1 MAELQLGHLTRLEGI
16 PAGIENTNY
25 FADTDQG
32 FYVLTV
38 FERLGFEQLPFYLEL
53 MQHLAR
59 RGIPVPAPYA
69 NRQGQLI
76 QRVQEK
82 PAAVVDRLKGKH
94 PLFPSTFHC
103 ERVGTM
109 LAQMHLAGQDFSGT
123 QAHLRGLPWWQESA
137 PLITPFLGPDLAHL
151 LALELSHQQ
160 HLATSAEFAK
170 LPRGPIHAD
179 LFRDNVLFE
188 ETPFGEKLSGFFD
201 FYFAGVDTFLF
212 DLSVCLNDWC
222 IDLDSGELALD
233 RAQAMVTAYDAQRP
247 LNSQELTLL
256 PDLMRAAALRFWM
269 SRLRD
274 KYLPRDAALLKV
286 HDPAHFERILRHRIN
301 QPWFYQRTP

>member
-1 MAELQLGHLTRLEGI
+1 M
-16 PAGIENTNY
+16 
-25 FADTDQG
+25 
-32 FYVLTV
+32 
-38 FERLGFEQLPFYLEL
+38 
-53 MQHLAR
+53 
-59 RGIPVPAPYA
+59 
-69 NRQGQLI
+69 
-76 QRVQEK
+76 
-82 PAAVVDRLKGKH
+82 
-94 PLFPSTFHC
+94 
-103 ERVGTM
+103 
-109 LAQMHLAGQDFSGT
+109 
-123 QAHLRGLPWWQESA
+123 
-137 PLITPFLGPDLAHL
+137 
-151 LALELSHQQ
+151 
-160 HLATSAEFAK
+160 
-170 LPRGPIHAD
+170 
-179 LFRDNVLFE
+179 
-188 ETPFGEKLSGFFD
+188 
-201 FYFAGVDTFLF
+201 DTFLF